1 VSVLSRAESSA
12 PGTQVISPGET
23 SWLANPRARILV
35 FLACLSAGSLFARA
49 LDVATAVLAA
59 LGFVSPG
66 LAIALSLSVGISKG
80 AAGGIGGIPVDL
92 TIFSAVLLAIHT
104 LVRLVVFRSRIRVG
118 RWAWLVAIS
127 GIWVAISSAF
137 TTWAPADVLMSA
149 GWRYSLLAV
158 PMALCVYA
166 LCQDAR
172 VLDAAVWAACAFAAV
187 WVGAT
192 LRAIVTSQGSTAAVG
207 SVNYISGATW
217 AALAFLAFFG
227 LAADQRGRLRW
238 IAGAMVPAALV
249 VLIAS
254 PSRGVLLAVSL
265 VVLGLMMARSGGLKA
280 STRVFVLVV
289 TAATVGVFT
298 YFMLMR
304 TPMGA
309 SISRLRVWDLESSSI
324 AARLSLWQ
332 YGWDKFA
339 ASPIFGWGI
348 GMSEAQFGIGGYP
361 HGLPQQVLFEL
372 GLAGCLIF
380 WPMWLTGI
388 VASLRAVR
396 TYALAGSASHVA
408 AVTVLGEWCLVQA
421 LDCLVSSSIADAR
434 ALLLCLAVM
443 VVADCTRVRFRTDR
457 ERGRMTRLDLRIHRT
472 SDAQLVGDLPTGS
485 E

>member
-217 AALAFLAFFG
+217 AALAFLFLFG
-227 LAADQRGRLRW
+227 LAADRGVRLRW
-238 IAGAMVPAALV
+238 IAGAMVVPTLI

-254 PSRGVLLAVSL
+254 PSRGVLLGVGL
-265 VVLGLMMARSGGLKA
+265 VVLGLVMVRSGGPKA
-280 STRVFVLVV
+280 SARLFVLVV
-289 TAATVGVFT
+289 TVVSSGALAFTV
-298 YFMLMR
+298 LMR

-324 AARLSLWQ
+324 AARLASWE
-332 YGWDKFA
+332 YGWERF
-339 ASPIFGWGI
+339 SVHPLFGWGI
-348 GMSEAQFGIGGYP
+348 GMSEAQFGVGGYL

-372 GLAGCLIF
+372 GLVGCCIF
-380 WPMWLTGI
+380 WPVWIRGI
-388 VASLRAVR
+388 VASVRAMRAYAPVR
-396 TYALAGSASHVA
+396 SASHLA
-408 AVTVLGEWCLVQA
+408 AVTVLAEWCLVQA
-421 LDCLVSSSIADAR
+421 FDCLVSSSIADAR
-434 ALLLCLAVM
+434 GFLLCLAALA
-443 VVADCTRVRFRTDR
+443 VAEGNRVRFPLGH
-457 ERGRMTRLDLRIHRT
+457 ERQGNDQIDIRQLRNTPR
-472 SDAQLVGDLPTGS
+472 SV
-485 E
+485 